1 MAKPSQL
8 RRRLFWGAIFL
19 LGVVL
24 SVFSVVNRAPVDI
37 DLWPLPLAVAVPV
50 FALALGMCALGM
62 IAGATL
68 FWLQMLRWR
77 LRAKRLERRLSEL
90 ETPMISVP
98 EVAPVQPVTPI
109 AGTGGE
115 ARSLSVS

>member
-8 RRRLFWGAIFL
+8 KRRFFWSAIFL
-19 LGVVL
+19 VGLVL
-24 SVFSVVNRAPVDI
+24 SIFSVVNRAPVDI

-90 ETPMISVP
+90 ETPVVSLPELASV
-98 EVAPVQPVTPI
+98 QSVTPI
-109 AGTGGE
+109 AATSDE
-115 ARSLSVS
+115 TRSLSVP